1 MKALGYLKSHSLN
14 EFQITE
20 MNLPEPSLLE
30 NDVLVRIHA
39 TSVNPVDYKIRM
51 NRSGVDGK
59 HVILGWDASGVI
71 EKLGSGVKNFKVGDE
86 VFYAGDLFRD
96 GTNAELQAV
105 DSRVIAL
112 KPKNL
117 SHQEAAAI
125 PLTAITAYEALISQ
139 KTTTLSEKSN
149 VLIIGGAGGV
159 GSIGIQLLKSLTK
172 AKVFATASREESKSW
187 CLEVGADQVLDH
199 SKDLKEEMKRH
210 DVNGFDLIFSTNQS
224 DRYFGILPDLL
235 KPFGHYCLIDD
246 PATFDIKPFKSK
258 SITTSWEF
266 MFTKTMFKYDQESQG
281 ALLSHVAQLIEA
293 GRIKTTL
300 NTLMQGLTAENLKQ
314 AHTLLESGQ
323 SIGKIVLS
331 VKP

>member
-14 EFQITE
+14 EFSVTE
-20 MNLPEPSLLE
+20 MNVPEPTLLD

-39 TSVNPVDYKIRM
+39 ISVNPVDYKIRK
-51 NRSGVDGK
+51 NRSATDGK
-59 HVILGWDASGVI
+59 PVILGWDASGVI
-71 EKLGSGVKNFKVGDE
+71 ERLGPAVKNFKVGDE
-86 VFYAGDLFRD
+86 VYYAGDLLRD

-105 DSRVIAL
+105 DARVIAL

-117 SHQEAAAI
+117 SFQEAAAI

-139 KTTTLSEKSN
+139 KTTTLTEKSN

-172 AKVFATASREESKSW
+172 AKVFATASREESKAW
-187 CLEVGADQVLDH
+187 CLEAGADQVLDH
-199 SKDLKEEMKRH
+199 SKDLKEEMKKA
-210 DVNGFDLIFSTNQS
+210 DVEGFDFIFSTNQS
-224 DRYFGILPDLL
+224 DKYFGILLDLL
-235 KPFGHYCLIDD
+235 KPFGHYSLIDD

-266 MFTKTMFKYDQESQG
+266 MFTKTMFKHDQEAQG
-281 ALLSHVAQLIEA
+281 LLLSHVAKLIEEDK
-293 GRIKTTL
+293 IKTTL
-300 NTLMQGLTAENLKQ
+300 NMTLQGLTADNLKK

-323 SIGKIVLS
+323 SIGKIVIAVQS
-331 VKP
+331 